1 MPYSHRLQGSRF
13 ELKFI
18 VSESTARGVRDFVLS
33 YLEPDPHADPARNC
47 EYPVHSLYLD
57 GPNLTLCRSTLWGLK
72 NRYKLRIRF
81 YDETPESPSFLEIK
95 RRENDVILKQRV
107 PVRREGAAMVL
118 GGHWPRPQDVMDI
131 GPRGM
136 SALAEFTRLRDM
148 IRAEGKVF
156 VSYMREAYVTPDDD
170 SVRVTFDRRIHAVAY
185 GGRGSL
191 DIAGERVYPEIDG
204 VVLEIKFT
212 DRFPFWMR
220 DLAACFDLYRQ
231 SLAKYVACMIAL
243 RPPQLELLG
252 HRDVVEW
259 RNAGYQEVEA

>member
-18 VSESTARGVRDFVLS
+18 IPESTARGVRDFVLS

-57 GPNLTLCRSTLWGLK
+57 GPDLTLCRATLWGLK

-81 YDETPESPSFLEIK
+81 YDETPQSPSFLEIK

-107 PVRREGAAMVL
+107 PVRRAGVAMIL
-118 GGHWPRPQDVMDI
+118 GGHWPRPEDVMDTS
-131 GPRGM
+131 PTGM
-136 SALAEFTRLRDM
+136 AALSEFTRLRDM
-148 IRAEGKVF
+148 IQADGKVF
-156 VSYMREAYVTPDDD
+156 VSYMREAYVSPADD
-170 SVRVTFDRRIHAVAY
+170 SVRVTFDRRVHAVRY

-191 DIAGERVYPEIDG
+191 EAKGEKIYPGIDG

-212 DRFPFWMR
+212 NRFPVWMR
-220 DLAACFDLYRQ
+220 DLARSFDLYRQ
-231 SLAKYVACMIAL
+231 NMAKYVACMIVL
-243 RPPQLELLG
+243 HLPQLELLG
-252 HRDVVEW
+252 HRDVAEW
-259 RNAGYQEVEA
+259 RNAGYQEVDA

>member
-18 VSESTARGVRDFVLS
+18 IPESTARGVRDFVLS

-57 GPNLTLCRSTLWGLK
+57 SPNLTLCRATLWGLK

-81 YDETPESPSFLEIK
+81 YDEAPESPAFLEIK
-95 RRENDVILKQRV
+95 RRENDVIQKQRV
-107 PVRREGAAMVL
+107 PVRRSAAAMVL
-118 GGHWPRPQDVMDI
+118 GGHWPRPEGVMDV

-136 SALAEFTRLRDM
+136 SALSEFARLRDM
-148 IRAEGKVF
+148 IQADGKVF
-156 VSYMREAYVTPDDD
+156 VSYMREAYVTPADD
-170 SVRVTFDRRIHAVAY
+170 SIRVTFDRRIHAVRY

-191 DIAGERVYPEIDG
+191 EMNGARLYPNIDG

-212 DRFPFWMR
+212 NRFPVWMR
-220 DLAACFDLYRQ
+220 DLARSFDLYRQ
-231 SLAKYVACMIAL
+231 NMAKYVACTLVL

-252 HRDVVEW
+252 HRDVTEW
-259 RNAGYQEVEA
+259 RNAGYQEVGV